1 MKNEITVAE
10 YSKITGLSRK
20 TIYDK
25 IKKGKLVV
33 EERRGEDNR
42 PVKFIQLDC
51 PVDEFRKKHGKTPQQ
66 EEHIVNEVNEGELE
80 KDEKEVKNPVN
91 NVNEEEKDVNE
102 VINPASQQ
110 GEKAPKAG
118 NGEALSTEQ
127 FLLLEI
133 QELREQIKEKD
144 RQLLDFANKFA
155 ELAQQSNL
163 IAEKAI
169 HTTGQAQI
177 LQAVDKQAK
186 VVGAIEEPIIEEEQQ
201 TKKEEKQTKPKESM
215 NWWEKFA
222 YWITH

>member
-51 PVDEFRKKHGKTPQQ
+51 PVDEFRKKHGIPPQ
-66 EEHIVNEVNEGELE
+66 HIVNEVNEGETE
-80 KDEKEVKNPVN
+80 KDKKEVKNPVN

-127 FLLLEI
+127 LLLLEI

-186 VVGAIEEPIIEEEQQ
+186 VVGAIEEPIIEDEQQ
-201 TKKEEKQTKPKESM
+201 AQKEEKPTKPKENMSL
-215 NWWEKFA
+215 WEKIV
-222 YWITH
+222 YWFTY